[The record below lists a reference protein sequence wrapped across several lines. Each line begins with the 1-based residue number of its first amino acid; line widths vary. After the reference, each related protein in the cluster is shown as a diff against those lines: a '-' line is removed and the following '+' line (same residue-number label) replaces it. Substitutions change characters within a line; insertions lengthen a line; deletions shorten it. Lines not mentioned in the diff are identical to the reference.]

1 MSALRRQRQ
10 VDLWEFEAHQGY
22 MVKLCLKEA
31 KQTKT
36 RTERTGVYRVRRRHR
51 GSREMRDSKTS

>member
-1 MSALRRQRQ
+1 MLRLTFNVSTQEKIQ
-10 VDLWEFEAHQGY
+10 VDLWEFEANQGY

-36 RTERTGVYRVRRRHR
+36 RTEYMAVL
-51 GSREMRDSKTS
+51 